1 MLNLILSALPIL
13 GSLVAGGKAD
23 AVIDAGT
30 KVAREIFGTT
40 DESAIVAKMEADP
53 RLAEQFKAKLEAE
66 TATLRMQIED
76 TQDARQQTIK
86 LAEAGSSIAW
96 GAPVISV
103 LIVVGFLTLVFA
115 LIFKQVPDSQVALV
129 LFGSLSGA
137 FGTVVSYWLGSSAG
151 SARAGD
157 TVRAI
162 AQQATTPTAGQVA
175 GKVIDAAMTTAAT
188 KR

>member
-1 MLNLILSALPIL
+1 MLSIILAALPIL
-13 GSLVAGGKAD
+13 GKLIPDGKTADIVA
-23 AVIDAGT
+23 AGT
-30 KVAREIFGTT
+30 KVAQEVFGTT
-40 DESAIVAKMEADP
+40 DEAAIVAKMEADP
-53 RLAEQFKAKLEAE
+53 ALAEQFKAKLAAE
-66 TATLRMQIED
+66 TESLRLSIED
-76 TQDARQQTIK
+76 TQDARSTTVK
-86 LAEAGSSIAW
+86 LAEAGSNIAW

-103 LIVVGFLTLVFA
+103 LIVLGFLTLVFA

-129 LFGSLSGA
+129 LFGTLSTA

-162 AQQATTPTAGQVA
+162 AQAASTPTAGQMA
-175 GKVIDAAMTTAAT
+175 GKVLDAAVKTAS